1 MLLNQMLSAS
11 LCICTLVLRFHHSNQ
26 EILWTCSP
34 SSNIPDRVVWSLT
47 FSTMSLRIPGR
58 DRVIWSIVPMTEL
71 YTSKNRHS
79 FVLWIQYWGLM
90 DQSCYYYYEFWVV
103 FLLELEVIAYS
114 PPPPPPTLTPDL
126 KYKTF
131 LCFWLLFS
139 LLQSSNLY
147 ILNVY
152 VHLSTINH
160 LFWLWWE
167 RESHQAFCSAV
178 FKGRV
183 FMNDSVHTCVFV
195 CKWFSNCVCK
205 WFSICMCLCAVP
217 VLNFLD
223 KQHCYESL
231 HDSG

>member
-1 MLLNQMLSAS
+1 
-11 LCICTLVLRFHHSNQ
+11 
-26 EILWTCSP
+26 
-34 SSNIPDRVVWSLT
+34 
-47 FSTMSLRIPGR
+47 
-58 DRVIWSIVPMTEL
+58 
-71 YTSKNRHS
+71 
-79 FVLWIQYWGLM
+79 M
-90 DQSCYYYYEFWVV
+90 DQSCYYCYHEFRVV
-103 FLLELEVIAYS
+103 FLLELEFITYS

-167 RESHQAFCSAV
+167 RDISHQAFCSAV
-178 FKGRV
+178 FEGEYLGIMVSRR
-183 FMNDSVHTCVFV
+183 FLWMIQYTCVFV

-205 WFSICMCLCAVP
+205 WFSNCMCLCAVP

-223 KQHCYESL
+223 KQHCYEPL
-231 HDSG
+231 TVHLATGNLRAAV

>member
-1 MLLNQMLSAS
+1 MFICLVNPILS
-11 LCICTLVLRFHHSNQ
+11 
-26 EILWTCSP
+26 
-34 SSNIPDRVVWSLT
+34 
-47 FSTMSLRIPGR
+47 
-58 DRVIWSIVPMTEL
+58 
-71 YTSKNRHS
+71 
-79 FVLWIQYWGLM
+79 WGLM

-103 FLLELEVIAYS
+103 FLLELEFIAYS

-167 RESHQAFCSAV
+167 RDISHQASCSAV
-178 FKGRV
+178 FEGEYLGIMV
-183 FMNDSVHTCVFV
+183 FMNDSVHMCVNDSVIV
-195 CKWFSNCVCK
+195 CVSDLVIVCVCVQ
-205 WFSICMCLCAVP
+205 CLCWI
-217 VLNFLD
+217 
-223 KQHCYESL
+223 S
-231 HDSG
+231 